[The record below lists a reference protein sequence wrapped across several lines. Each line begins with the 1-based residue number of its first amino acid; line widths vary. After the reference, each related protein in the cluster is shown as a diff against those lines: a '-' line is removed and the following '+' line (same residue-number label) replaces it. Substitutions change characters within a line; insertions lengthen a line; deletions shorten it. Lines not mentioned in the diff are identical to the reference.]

1 MCSYLFPWGLLA
13 RAIDGVQKEG
23 EFQAFLV
30 NHGGER
36 EDGATFA
43 SDRFHQ
49 DPSDGLLRMFRN
61 VKTYWEG

>member
-13 RAIDGVQKEG
+13 PAIDGVQKEG

-36 EDGATFA
+36 KTA
-43 SDRFHQ
+43 R
-49 DPSDGLLRMFRN
+49 PSSVTAFIRIRPMVYYVCLE
-61 VKTYWEG
+61 T